1 MVIQVELLNLS
12 IKDYR
17 RPAERCHILEP
28 PYTRPHRGSFHFY
41 QDFGTEEGQLMSV
54 PGPSNQLVWRGL
66 LRLLPKTESAG
77 KRRRKNKS

>member
-17 RPAERCHILEP
+17 RPAERCHILESL
-28 PYTRPHRGSFHFY
+28 YTCPHGGGFHLY
-41 QDFGTEEGQLMSV
+41 QDFGTEVGQVMSV

-66 LRLLPKTESAG
+66 LRLLPKTESA
-77 KRRRKNKS
+77 RRKN